1 MKYRGAQYEKDIGI
15 LLKLK
20 AHSKKAYSEH
30 LERVITQHSVS
41 YATLYRDLEK
51 ASLGKVPG
59 LRKTRSDLGSEKNP
73 ATKKEK
79 KIFTELIK
87 SGKKQNKAAEITG
100 ELTGKKISS
109 HKLAKL
115 KKDPP
120 EELLQEDPETN
131 FGSEAKKFISKIFQM
146 NLMSPDSVMKF
157 KFKSATLSVT
167 KQEVADIGL
176 ILASAYNRS
185 VKGDKQLSVDRFS
198 MLKNELYHSVQE
210 MHRLAK
216 EKGNFKE
223 LEACTRMYVR
233 LDSSRAIELPNDFD
247 IYFKCMQRKDPK
259 MTKEE
264 AIDLV
269 LEITSDQNL

>member
-1 MKYRGAQYEKDIGI
+1 MKYRGAQYEKDITL

-30 LERVITQHSVS
+30 LARVIDQHGVS
-41 YATLYRDLEK
+41 HATLYRDLEK
-51 ASLGKVPG
+51 AAKGKVPG
-59 LRKTRSDLGSEKNP
+59 LRKKRSDLGTEKNP

-79 KIFTELIK
+79 KIFTELVK
-87 SGKKQNKAAEITG
+87 SGKKQNKAAKITG
-100 ELTGKKISS
+100 EITGKKISA
-109 HKLAKL
+109 HKLAKM

-120 EELLQEDPETN
+120 EELLLDEPETN
-131 FGSEAKKFISKIFQM
+131 FGSEAKRFISKIFD
-146 NLMSPDSVMKF
+146 LDLISPDSVLKF
-157 KFKSATLSVT
+157 KFKKAVVSVT

-269 LEITSDQNL
+269 LEISADQNI